1 MTSVVKQENSN
12 FERVVICVS
21 ARYSNSIVLSVSG
34 DHEEELNVRLDI
46 GSVLGGE
53 IREEPS

>member
-1 MTSVVKQENSN
+1 MM
-12 FERVVICVS
+12 CVS
-21 ARYSNSIVLSVSG
+21 ARYSNNFVLSVSG
-34 DHEEELNVRLDI
+34 DHEEQLNVRLDI